1 MANAALETLLKAV
14 ASGSVSAE
22 KAAQLISSQKGKS
35 LSAADLVK
43 VAGGG
48 GIDSSGCGVCWD

>member
-35 LSAADLVK
+35 LSAADLDK

-48 GIDSSGCGVCWD
+48 GLCWD